1 MNLLQTMIN
10 PLSPRKGAKIQPE
23 ASAAMSGT
31 IAVNGNMKRDV
42 ILVFFQDGDYT
53 LVQLKRTGSRYQAFL
68 LDKQAASHHK
78 TDRKA
83 WKKSIVVVWL
93 PKSKYLTKTL
103 DIPQVQPDELATVLK
118 LEAEAQLPADY
129 GSIEIGYTPLV
140 GHEENGCRSYWVYIC
155 QKEVLGQC
163 LSELSAYS
171 LVPQMILS
179 SSVCWQQFFR
189 QYPDFNAVAV
199 PVDENCIEV
208 SFPDTQGRLV
218 TRSVFAIQW
227 EGAENQIIGCIGSV
241 LGPHFVVEKDF
252 TIGWFAPDQSVET
265 NNGLIRFRYLPDI
278 MRYSILKE
286 EALIR
291 QHPGP
296 MLTAN
301 LLLQDSFRGI
311 ESTENLVPSEWL
323 KRFQIHRLYWKTAMG
338 FLAILLGLVIVF
350 SALQISIYRYEQINK
365 QLQSKI
371 ERIQQEGLYAGK
383 QIDQLKAVHSALK
396 THNDFN
402 DMLLGL
408 YEATPSGVTYS
419 HIELMRTGEVVL
431 RGNSPSLSSLFL
443 LPERLEKQ
451 TLFERVQLVD
461 AGQTN
466 RSGGSI
472 AEFVIRM
479 QFTRK

>member
-1 MNLLQTMIN
+1 MNLWQAMKS
-10 PLSPRKGAKIQPE
+10 PFSPRNGAKAQPGTP
-23 ASAAMSGT
+23 AAIPGT
-31 IAVNGNMKRDV
+31 AAVNGNLKRDV
-42 ILVFFQDGDYT
+42 ILVFFHDGGHT
-53 LVQLKRTGSRYQAFL
+53 LVQLKRIGSRYHPFL
-68 LDKQAASHHK
+68 PDKQTAAHHK
-78 TDRKA
+78 IDRKA
-83 WKKSIVVVWL
+83 WKKSIVVVCL

-103 DIPQVQPDELATVLK
+103 HIPQVQPDEVAMVLK

-129 GSIEIGYTPLV
+129 GSIEIAYTPLA

-155 QKEVLGQC
+155 QKEVMDRC
-163 LSELSAYS
+163 LSDLSVDS
-171 LVPQMILS
+171 VMPQMILPGS
-179 SSVCWQQFFR
+179 ICWQQFFR

-218 TRSVFAIQW
+218 TRAVFARPE
-227 EGAENQIIGCIGSV
+227 EGAESRIICCIGSA
-241 LGPHFVVEKDF
+241 LGSGFAGDKDF
-252 TIGWFAPDQSVET
+252 SIGWFAPDQSVQT
-265 NNGLIRFRYLPDI
+265 GSGRIRFVHLPEI
-278 MRYSILKE
+278 LRHSVLKE
-286 EALIR
+286 EALFR
-291 QHPGP
+291 RHPGP
-296 MLTAN
+296 MLAAN
-301 LLLQDSFRGI
+301 LLLQDSFGRI

-323 KRFQIHRLYWKTAMG
+323 KRFQVHRLYWKTAAG
-338 FLAILLGLVIVF
+338 FLAILLGLAVVF
-350 SALQISIYRYEQINK
+350 AALQISVYRYERSTE
-365 QLQSKI
+365 QLHSKI

-383 QIDQLKAVHSALK
+383 QIDQLKAVHAAVK
-396 THNDFN
+396 TRNDFN
-402 DMLLGL
+402 DVLLGL

-419 HIELMRTGEVVL
+419 HIELLRTGEVVL

-461 AGQTN
+461 AGQTS